1 MNPFVRHYGTMK
13 LDLREPVDAPILAS
27 SLKIAA
33 PASGYYDGRRQN
45 RRVSSKTRYLGQ
57 SRAVDSLDMEPVSV
71 RRPIIHFLLAGILA
85 LGVALGFSFY
95 ASRGVAVKLALDNV
109 AKTTAT
115 RSRDLIEP
123 VLTDALLA
131 GDPAAIAALDKV
143 VRSKVLDEELIRVKI
158 WTRDGVVRYSDEARL
173 IGQKYALG
181 TGEAAI
187 FNGSKPEVEIAD
199 LSKPENKFETQK
211 KLLDAYQMGSTVEGT
226 PVLVEAYFRYSS
238 VTSVTGTLL
247 RQFAPI
253 AIGALL
259 FIELVQI
266 PLTWSLAR
274 RLRNGQMHRERLL
287 SHAIESGNAERRRI
301 AGDLHDGVVQE
312 LTGVSLSLAAAAR
325 GSADAHPQLDASS
338 ASIRNSVLALRT
350 LLVDIYP
357 PNLAEEG
364 IQSAL
369 DDLLRRLEA
378 SGVDAQL
385 TVHVDASHLA
395 TATAGLI
402 YRSAQEALRNV
413 ASHAYATQVTVD
425 VDLQGD
431 TAILKVEDNGRGF
444 SDEDRA
450 AKASND
456 HFGLRALSDLITDAG
471 GRIIIRSQVGVG
483 TRVLVEIPNAI
494 HRRKEDRL

>member
-1 MNPFVRHYGTMK
+1 MK
-13 LDLREPVDAPILAS
+13 TDLGETVEAPDLTT
-27 SLKIAA
+27 SLKITL
-33 PASGYYDGRRQN
+33 PSPRYYDGRRQN
-45 RRVSSKTRYLGQ
+45 RRSASKTRYFDQ
-57 SRAVDSLDMEPVSV
+57 SRPVDGLDMNPVSV
-71 RRPIIHFLLAGILA
+71 RRPVIHFLLAGMLA
-85 LGVALGFSFY
+85 LGTAMGFSFY
-95 ASRGVAVKLALDNV
+95 ASHAAAERMALDEIMRI
-109 AKTTAT
+109 TELH
-115 RSRDLIEP
+115 SRDHIGAQ
-123 VLTDALLA
+123 LTDAALA
-131 GDPAAIAALDKV
+131 GDPAALAALDKV
-143 VRSKVLDEELIRVKI
+143 VRESVLDDELVRVKI
-158 WTRDGVVRYSDEARL
+158 WTQDGVIRYSDESRL
-173 IGQKYALG
+173 IGQKYALDG
-181 TGEAAI
+181 AELAI
-187 FNGSKPEVEIAD
+187 FNGVPPVVEEAD
-199 LSKPENKFETQK
+199 LTESENQFETQSR
-211 KLLDAYQMGSTVEGT
+211 LLSSYVFGSSVDGT
-226 PVLVEAYFRYSS
+226 PVLVEAYHRYSRVDS
-238 VTSVTGTLL
+238 ATNTLL

-253 AIGALL
+253 VIGALV

-266 PLTWSLAR
+266 PLAWRLAR
-274 RLRNGQMHRERLL
+274 RLRSGQLHRERLL
-287 SHAIESGNAERRRI
+287 SHAIESSNAERRRI
-301 AGDLHDGVVQE
+301 ASDLHDGVVQE

-325 GSADAHPQLDASS
+325 GTADAHPQLNASS
-338 ASIRNSVLALRT
+338 ASIRNSVMALRT

-378 SGVDAQL
+378 RGVDAQL
-385 TVHVDASHLA
+385 TVHVDAEHLA

-413 ASHAYATQVTVD
+413 ANHADASLVTVD

-450 AKASND
+450 VKASND

-494 HRRKEDRL
+494 HRRKEDRK

>member
-1 MNPFVRHYGTMK
+1 MK
-13 LDLREPVDAPILAS
+13 LDLRESVEAPDLAT

-33 PASGYYDGRRQN
+33 PSRRYYDGRSQN
-45 RRVSSKTRYLGQ
+45 RRSASKTRYLGQ
-57 SRAVDSLDMEPVSV
+57 SRTVDSLDMDPVSV

-85 LGVALGFSFY
+85 LGVAMGFSFY
-95 ASRGVAVKLALDNV
+95 ASHAVAVKMALDDIT
-109 AKTTAT
+109 KTTELHT
-115 RSRDLIEP
+115 RDLIEP
-123 VLTDALLA
+123 ALTDAVLA
-131 GDPAAIAALDKV
+131 GDPAALAALDKV
-143 VRSKVLDEELIRVKI
+143 VREKVLDEELIRVKI
-158 WTRDGVVRYSDEARL
+158 WTRDGVIRYSDESSL
-173 IGQKYALG
+173 IGQKYDLDV
-181 TGEAAI
+181 GEEAI
-187 FNGSKPEVEIAD
+187 FNGGGPEVEEAD
-199 LSKPENKFETQK
+199 LTKAENQFETQSR
-211 KLLDAYQMGSTVEGT
+211 LLDAYMIGNTVEGT
-226 PVLVEAYFRYSS
+226 PVLVEAYYRYSS

-247 RQFAPI
+247 RQFVPI
-253 AIGALL
+253 VIGALV
-259 FIELVQI
+259 FVELVQI
-266 PLTWSLAR
+266 PLAWRLAR

-287 SHAIESGNAERRRI
+287 SHAIESSNAERRRI
-301 AGDLHDGVVQE
+301 ASDLHDGVVQE

-325 GSADAHPQLDASS
+325 GTADAHPQLNASS
-338 ASIRNSVLALRT
+338 ASIRNSVMALRT

-378 SGVDAQL
+378 RGVDAQL
-385 TVHVDASHLA
+385 TVHVDAEHLA

-413 ASHAYATQVTVD
+413 ANHADASLVTVD

-450 AKASND
+450 VKASND

-494 HRRKEDRL
+494 HRRKEDRK